1 MIDIEQFEDRLKI
14 SHFGKDGKICFK
26 EIPIPRSEKYKWE
39 YAGSERRDPFYL
51 SWDGKPVKKTK
62 AWFLN
67 RFRVEEFLMSL
78 GEEYMKDVY
87 EFNNPEIWFCD
98 IEVEVKDEFPD
109 PAFAKTPVTTVA
121 LVNSL
126 GQTFVLGTK
135 ELSSNQIQSIE
146 KRYREYLKTYI
157 QNPHFE
163 YIYFQ
168 SESEMLLTLFA
179 KWFKQAPLI
188 TGWNFIHFDWKFLV
202 NRCKRLGIDP
212 AICSLSNDKDRA
224 LKGEDLVPMHKVVVD
239 YLDLYKKWDR
249 VVKVKENFKLD
260 TVAKAALGIEK
271 IKYNGSLM
279 DLYNNDYET
288 YVFYN
293 AVDTFLVYLLDKKI
307 KTMQTFLMLGNV
319 TRVEAQRAFGPIH
332 MTESI
337 MIREFYRRKRV
348 IAEVKKGSKDQSFE
362 GAYVKDP
369 RKGLHQYLAT
379 FDFASLYPSTMRQWN
394 ISPETFMGKGIE
406 IPEGKSWIKT
416 ASGAVF
422 DNSSDSVMRTILS
435 SFYTKR
441 KQSKSKALEIEKEVD
456 QLNKLLRQK

>member
-1 MIDIEQFEDRLKI
+1 
-14 SHFGKDGKICFK
+14 
-26 EIPIPRSEKYKWE
+26 
-39 YAGSERRDPFYL
+39 
-51 SWDGKPVKKTK
+51 
-62 AWFLN
+62 
-67 RFRVEEFLMSL
+67 
-78 GEEYMKDVY
+78 
-87 EFNNPEIWFCD
+87 
-98 IEVEVKDEFPD
+98 
-109 PAFAKTPVTTVA
+109 
-121 LVNSL
+121 
-126 GQTFVLGTK
+126 
-135 ELSSNQIQSIE
+135 
-146 KRYREYLKTYI
+146 
-157 QNPHFE
+157 
-163 YIYFQ
+163 
-168 SESEMLLTLFA
+168 MLLTLFA
-179 KWFKQAPLI
+179 KWFKDAPLI

-212 AICSLSNDKDRA
+212 AVCSPCNDKTRA
-224 LKGEDLVPMHKVVVD
+224 LKGEDSLPMHKVVVD

-260 TVAKAALGIEK
+260 TVAKAALGVEK

-293 AVDTFLVYLLDKKI
+293 AVDTFLVYMLDKKI

-337 MIREFYRRKRV
+337 MIREFYSRKRV
-348 IAEVKKGSKDQSFE
+348 IADVKKGSKDQSFE

-394 ISPETFMGKGIE
+394 ISPETFIGKAVD
-406 IPEGKSWIKT
+406 IPEGKNWIRT

-422 DNSSDSVMRTILS
+422 DNSYDSVMRTVLT
-435 SFYTKR
+435 SFYGKR
-441 KQSKSKALEIEKEVD
+441 KQSKKKAMDIEKEVD
-456 QLNKLLRQK
+456 QLNKILKQK